1 MAAAAAACRGCGLC
15 AARRRGVPRAARA
28 RAQCRMRR
36 PLDHVGWMSP
46 RFLRHRAWPSSR
58 SQPLA
63 SSCAIRAVECGC
75 HGPPPCPTVLGMRT
89 GPLVLATAVML
100 ALAGCVP
107 SDSPATSEPSAS
119 LTPVFASDAE
129 ALAAAEAAYAAYQ
142 AAVDTSL
149 QTVAN
154 VGLDSV
160 ATGDALKSALGS
172 VGALQKAGRH
182 QSGESLVKQ
191 VKSADMSTL
200 TVAGRD
206 RDPAQI
212 YACLDVSKVII
223 LDSTGTAISEAGRQ
237 TVFPTLVSVL
247 WASGKRKLLVSEE
260 SVWDGADFC
269 V

>member
-1 MAAAAAACRGCGLC
+1 VAAAAAACRGCGLC

-142 AAVDTSL
+142 AAVDKVLVDGGSDPGRL
-149 QTVAN
+149 QPLVSKRVYADELK
-154 VGLDSV
+154 GFRLASSKGWRS
-160 ATGDALKSALGS
+160 TGGTTFDHFTL
-172 VGALQKAGRH
+172 
-182 QSGESLVKQ
+182 ESYTP
-191 VKSADMSTL
+191 S
-200 TVAGRD
+200 
-206 RDPAQI
+206 DPSEVVIA
-212 YACLDVSKVII
+212 YVCSDVSSVN
-223 LDSTGTAISEAGRQ
+223 
-237 TVFPTLVSVL
+237 VFD
-247 WASGKRKLLVSEE
+247 ASGASVVAE
-260 SVWDGADFC
+260 SRPDRTPFEVTFALRDGDLTMASNDVWSGGGVC
-269 V
+269 